1 MLTKDLSSLTT
12 SQMNAIS
19 ITIASLDDVI
29 ESATAFIKQGGQ
41 SYRSFL
47 SDREQLI
54 TKICEL
60 PNCKQPKIFVLKFLC
75 DQGIIFILWEI
86 STDKT
91 MQKPNRFDFEQQMMD
106 CWGVVD
112 DIKTI
117 YHLQDLRD
125 TTEDEM
131 QNLLLGLFTMY
142 QVKFEILQKMF
153 EDLVHAK
160 QL

>member
-60 PNCKQPKIFVLKFLC
+60 PNCK
-75 DQGIIFILWEI
+75 
-86 STDKT
+86 
-91 MQKPNRFDFEQQMMD
+91 
-106 CWGVVD
+106 
-112 DIKTI
+112 
-117 YHLQDLRD
+117 
-125 TTEDEM
+125 
-131 QNLLLGLFTMY
+131 
-142 QVKFEILQKMF
+142 
-153 EDLVHAK
+153 
-160 QL
+160 